1 VLRRILIIKMRI
13 VLKSVLRFGTI
24 RLGRGSISS
33 LKLGIVG
40 MANVG
45 KSSTFNLLSD
55 HNVPSENFP
64 FCTIE
69 PNIAMVKIKD
79 ERFDK
84 LLEIYTPES

>member
-1 VLRRILIIKMRI
+1 MN
-13 VLKSVLRFGTI
+13 FGTI
-24 RLGRGSISS
+24 RLGRSSISS

-79 ERFDK
+79 ERFEK
-84 LLEIYTPES
+84 LLEIYNPES